1 MKQAP
6 ATPQSLEICYL
17 MSAEWAAF
25 KALNWTQSVL
35 RYVLKTPLVSPP
47 PCHTRSLSMSM
58 QDSLHPW
65 MTNPSD
71 PEGAFRYPALM
82 MESPWDKVS
91 LFCQPSQLRCSFVSM
106 LAACVTTSDLTPL
119 PSLLSRHQS
128 VTVDNPRYSDR
139 PCHIMILPAVVVR
152 VGMLRRRVLDCG
164 SRRGWKGTGSGS
176 DPTPASTLAG
186 TLFPISGA
194 DLRPQISQ

>member
-65 MTNPSD
+65 MTNPAGS
-71 PEGAFRYPALM
+71 GRRF
-82 MESPWDKVS
+82 SVS
-91 LFCQPSQLRCSFVSM
+91 SVDDEKSM
-106 LAACVTTSDLTPL
+106 AQGLA
-119 PSLLSRHQS
+119 LLSAQPIEVQFCLDARGL
-128 VTVDNPRYSDR
+128 
-139 PCHIMILPAVVVR
+139 CHDI
-152 VGMLRRRVLDCG
+152 
-164 SRRGWKGTGSGS
+164 
-176 DPTPASTLAG
+176 
-186 TLFPISGA
+186 
-194 DLRPQISQ
+194 